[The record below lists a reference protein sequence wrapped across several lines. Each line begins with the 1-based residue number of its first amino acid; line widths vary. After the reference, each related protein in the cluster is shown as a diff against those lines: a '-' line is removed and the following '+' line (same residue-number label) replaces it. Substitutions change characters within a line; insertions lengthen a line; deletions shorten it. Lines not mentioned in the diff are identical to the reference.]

1 MSNQELSDYSEN
13 VLAPSGIITSFKDIS
28 PGQKNIVNFALHSI
42 LSGKDF
48 RKLDNGRKFEEMCNL
63 FSKKLGAGEPY
74 VKHFQCE
81 LNKGS
86 FGKTI
91 ADLMQSETLI
101 QKLTSIIKPSVPEL
115 TDDKL
120 PKDTPSQIDQARSSS
135 DKEPSRTARG
145 HGSGPGSAKG
155 PSKSSPTN
163 PESALT
169 TSLNQSPSNN
179 QKSELFSQ
187 PSTEE
192 HTEDT
197 IHKCGINVY
206 ENGGSMYLVPFQ
218 IKVKKVTKETTGL
231 IFKTT
236 SNSLDFEIK
245 EFKFLLTKSD
255 MSAINEKMNSNL

>member
-1 MSNQELSDYSEN
+1 MF
-13 VLAPSGIITSFKDIS
+13 VF
-28 PGQKNIVNFALHSI
+28 FSI
-42 LSGKDF
+42 
-48 RKLDNGRKFEEMCNL
+48 NL

-91 ADLMQSETLI
+91 ADLMQSETLT
-101 QKLTSIIKPSVPEL
+101 QKLKSIIKPWLPEL

-120 PKDTPSQIDQARSSS
+120 PKDTPSQIDQARSSNE
-135 DKEPSRTARG
+135 KEPSRTARG

-169 TSLNQSPSNN
+169 TSLHQSASNN

-218 IKVKKVTKETTGL
+218 IKVKKVTKETTGS